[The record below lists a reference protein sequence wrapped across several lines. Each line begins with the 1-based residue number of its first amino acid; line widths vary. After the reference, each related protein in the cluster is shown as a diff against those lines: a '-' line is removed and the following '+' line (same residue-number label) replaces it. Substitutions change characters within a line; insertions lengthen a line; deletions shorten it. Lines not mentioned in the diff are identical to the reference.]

1 MPCSKL
7 LCIHVTAVFF
17 AFLCVGNLFSQQV
30 APVKVETPAINFQ
43 VLGSQRVKVGLHSVI
58 YNQVAP
64 PVFPAP
70 AVQVQPAPTPQY
82 QQWLQARQQKA
93 FKFIMI
99 GATVHDHQMT
109 DLRWFD
115 GDQWVRA
122 LSNFDFNY
130 LTDTLEFES
139 DNTIYE
145 FFLITADMASD
156 YLANDNHNQTLQWL
170 AQARRQLPSNG
181 IGYWIVDGNAVNNP
195 ATVAGLDDLH
205 AYFNAN
211 KDQLVSDYQKRTA
224 DWERQERWNK
234 AHPPVRQDT
243 VINFWPV
250 KSSVYKKSSNQ

>member
-1 MPCSKL
+1 MKTPCSKL
-7 LCIHVTAVFF
+7 SPIYGTAVFF

-30 APVKVETPAINFQ
+30 TPVKVEAPAINFQ

-82 QQWLQARQQKA
+82 LQWLQARQQKA
-93 FKFIMI
+93 SKFIMI
-99 GATVHDHQMT
+99 GATVYDHQMT

-122 LSNFDFNY
+122 FSNFDFNY
-130 LTDTLEFES
+130 LTDTVEFET
-139 DNTIYE
+139 DDTIYE
-145 FFLITADMASD
+145 IFLITGDMASD
-156 YLANDNHNQTLQWL
+156 YLVGDNQTLQWL
-170 AQARRQLPSNG
+170 AQARRELPSTG
-181 IGYWIVDGNAVNNP
+181 IGYRIADGNAMSNP
-195 ATVAGLDDLH
+195 ATLVGLDDLC

-211 KDQLVSDYQKRTA
+211 KDQLVRDYQKRTA

-234 AHPPVRQDT
+234 AHPPVQQDT